1 FNYISLLFHQCI
13 LWILLI
19 IIMEGMIINECVI
32 AFHQCIL
39 WILLIIIMEGMII
52 NECVIAFTLRMNIW
66 ERLKL

>member
-1 FNYISLLFHQCI
+1 MIFFNTGVILLTRNFIFNYISLL
-13 LWILLI
+13 
-19 IIMEGMIINECVI
+19 
-32 AFHQCIL
+32 FHQCIL

>member
-1 FNYISLLFHQCI
+1 PNDFSTLVLFCLRKNFIFNYISLL
-13 LWILLI
+13 
-19 IIMEGMIINECVI
+19 
-32 AFHQCIL
+32 FHQCIL

>member
-1 FNYISLLFHQCI
+1 MIFQHWCLFCLRENFIFNYISLL
-13 LWILLI
+13 
-19 IIMEGMIINECVI
+19 
-32 AFHQCIL
+32 FHQCIL

>member
-1 FNYISLLFHQCI
+1 MIFQHRCYSAYAKFYFNYISLL
-13 LWILLI
+13 
-19 IIMEGMIINECVI
+19 
-32 AFHQCIL
+32 FHQCIL